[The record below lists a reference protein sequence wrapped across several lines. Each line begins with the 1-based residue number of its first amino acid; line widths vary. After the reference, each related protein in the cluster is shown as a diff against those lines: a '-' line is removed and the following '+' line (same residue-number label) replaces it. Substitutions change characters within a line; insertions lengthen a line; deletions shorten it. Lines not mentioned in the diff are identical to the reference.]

1 MFTFVDVIA
10 NVAMQLQEDNQLL
23 LLLHED
29 VVKMQTKDGQ
39 ALLDQRRRE
48 MKERQRL
55 SAREKEQE
63 KVAACAKEQSDMQ
76 VIVLLLVDFVNV
88 NKH

>member
-48 MKERQRL
+48 M
-55 SAREKEQE
+55 
-63 KVAACAKEQSDMQ
+63 
-76 VIVLLLVDFVNV
+76 
-88 NKH
+88 